1 MPHGWWLGRVEL
13 DCGLIVL
20 RVSGTNGERVV
31 VVLAVFAAAPRGY
44 LPKMCLLYG
53 TLR

>member
-1 MPHGWWLGRVEL
+1 MHHGWKVGGVVL
-13 DCGLIVL
+13 DRALNVL
-20 RVSGTNGERVV
+20 RVSVTIEDWVV